1 MENFQFNLSTK
12 YYFGQ
17 NEHKNVGKILA
28 EHKDKF
34 GIQKIL
40 LVYGQGSVK
49 RSGLLDDIKGQLSE
63 FNFPYVELSDIQPNP
78 TATKVY
84 EGIKLCKEEK
94 VDFILALGGGSVI
107 DTAKAISLGAVDDG
121 DFFDFFLKKRKPCIS
136 LKVASVLTIAAAGS
150 ESSPSCVIQKQVGD
164 KVIKTGCTTEL
175 NKPVIAILDPT
186 LTYTLS
192 NYQTAC
198 GVVDMMAHI
207 MERYFTNTEGCDITD
222 RMCESLLKSI
232 IHNAHLVF
240 EDPFNYDARANLMW
254 AGALAHNNICGVG
267 REQDWASHHLE
278 HQLSALHDIAHGAG
292 LSVIFPAWME
302 YVYNHDVKRFCQF
315 ANRVFDININLEDL
329 EKTAQLG
336 IRALREF
343 FKSIDMPLSFK
354 DINASKNDIPKLVEM
369 LGVDEM
375 EKSEGHFVQLYR
387 QDCEKIYL
395 IAAEYDCK
403 KDNL

>member
-1 MENFQFNLSTK
+1 M
-12 YYFGQ
+12 
-17 NEHKNVGKILA
+17 
-28 EHKDKF
+28 
-34 GIQKIL
+34 
-40 LVYGQGSVK
+40 
-49 RSGLLDDIKGQLSE
+49 
-63 FNFPYVELSDIQPNP
+63 
-78 TATKVY
+78 
-84 EGIKLCKEEK
+84 
-94 VDFILALGGGSVI
+94 
-107 DTAKAISLGAVDDG
+107 
-121 DFFDFFLKKRKPCIS
+121 
-136 LKVASVLTIAAAGS
+136 
-150 ESSPSCVIQKQVGD
+150 IQKQVGD

-240 EDPFNYDARANLMW
+240 EDPFNFDARANLMW

-278 HQLSALHDIAHGAG
+278 HQLSALYDIAHGAG